1 MGYYL
6 SMKGKTLEDIYN
18 NEFLADETFI
28 NLEKKLVTQ
37 SSIKSNIFEI
47 LKIKNMEIRHSNFL
61 GWLLDPEESHNL
73 KNEFLRGFVQEGI
86 NKNKYT
92 EITVDIDSI
101 DSVKIEREYKD
112 IDLLIESHDVVFCI
126 ENKIFS
132 NEHSDQLKKYK
143 KIVQKEYPNKEKV
156 FIYLTPSGK
165 PSQQE
170 TELYL
175 PISYSIVLN
184 VLKNLNIQNI
194 NKNAQIYI
202 LDYIATLEKDIL
214 KNNELKAPLSKL
226 QLEYEEFVKQ
236 ILEKR
241 NTTQSKERE
250 IYKKHQEFFDYFS
263 KNNFDPEW
271 ISLLIQKALLKNDY
285 RLGSINSKYVR
296 FYPKELEQFIYK
308 SKKRNTWEHREI
320 FIFELEIKEKNKI
333 AIRSCVNKRG
343 DEHFDY
349 DGLLDVI
356 NSIPSANQRNKD
368 WVFSHEKEFLVDYLK
383 IAKLEE
389 TAVIKFLE
397 EIFDTYKDLFI
408 NKYVQTFTNNLS
420 TKNL

>member
-1 MGYYL
+1 MKENELEKIYL
-6 SMKGKTLEDIYN
+6 
-18 NEFLADETFI
+18 NEFLIDETFKI
-28 NLEKKLVTQ
+28 LEKKLISRT
-37 SSIKSNIFEI
+37 SKKSNIFEI

-73 KNEFLRGFVQEGI
+73 KNEFLKGFVQEGI

-92 EITVDIDSI
+92 EITVDIDLI

-112 IDLLIESHDVVFCI
+112 IDLLIESHNVVFCI

-143 KIVQKEYPNKEKV
+143 KIVQKEFPNKEKV

-175 PISYSIVLN
+175 PISYSIVLD
-184 VLKNLNIQNI
+184 VLKHLNIKNI
-194 NKNAQIYI
+194 DKNAQIYI

-226 QLEYEEFVKQ
+226 HLEYGKFIKQ

-241 NTTQSKERE
+241 NTAQSKERE

-271 ISLLIQKALLKNDY
+271 ISLLIQKTLLKNGY
-285 RLGSINSKYVR
+285 KLGSINSKYVR
-296 FYPKELEQFIYK
+296 FYPVELEPYIYK
-308 SKKRNTWEHREI
+308 SKKRNTWEYREI

-333 AIRSCVNKRG
+333 AIRSCVNRKG
-343 DEHFDY
+343 DEDFDY
-349 DGLLDVI
+349 DGLLKIIDT
-356 NSIPSANQRNKD
+356 IPNAKQRNKD
-368 WVFSHEKEFLVDYLK
+368 WVFSHEKVFPIDYLK

-389 TAVIKFLE
+389 SSAVNDLE
-397 EIFDTYKDLFI
+397 KIFKSYKDLFVD
-408 NKYVQTFTNNLS
+408 KYIQTFSNTNR
-420 TKNL
+420 

>member
-1 MGYYL
+1 
-6 SMKGKTLEDIYN
+6 MKIKTLEDIYN

-37 SSIKSNIFEI
+37 SSKKSNIFEI

-73 KNEFLRGFVQEGI
+73 KNEFLKGFVQEGI

-92 EITVDIDSI
+92 EITVDIDLI
-101 DSVKIEREYKD
+101 DSVKIEREYED
-112 IDLLIESHDVVFCI
+112 IDLLIESHNVVFCI

-143 KIVQKEYPNKEKV
+143 KIVQKEFPNKEKV

-175 PISYSIVLN
+175 PISYSVVLE
-184 VLKNLNIQNI
+184 VLKHLNIKKI
-194 NKNAQIYI
+194 DKNAQIYI
-202 LDYIATLEKDIL
+202 LDYIAILEKDIL

-226 QLEYEEFVKQ
+226 HLEYGEFIKQ

-241 NTTQSKERE
+241 NTSQSKERE

-271 ISLLIQKALLKNDY
+271 ISLLIQKTLLKNGY
-285 RLGSINSKYVR
+285 KLGSINSKYVR
-296 FYPKELEQFIYK
+296 FYPVELEAYIYK
-308 SKKRNTWEHREI
+308 SKQSNTWEHREI

-333 AIRSCVNKRG
+333 AIRSCVNRRG
-343 DEHFDY
+343 DEDFDY
-349 DGLLDVI
+349 DGLLKIIDT
-356 NSIPSANQRNKD
+356 IPNAKQRNKD
-368 WVFSHEKEFLVDYLK
+368 WVFSHEKEFPIDFLK

-389 TAVIKFLE
+389 SSAINDLE
-397 EIFDTYKDLFI
+397 KIFKSYKDLFI
-408 NKYVQTFTNNLS
+408 DKYIQTFSNTN
-420 TKNL
+420 K

>member
-1 MGYYL
+1 
-6 SMKGKTLEDIYN
+6 MKIKTLEDIYN

-37 SSIKSNIFEI
+37 SSKKSNIFEI

-73 KNEFLRGFVQEGI
+73 KNEFLKGFVQEGI

-92 EITVDIDSI
+92 EITVDIDLI
-101 DSVKIEREYKD
+101 DSVKIEREYED
-112 IDLLIESHDVVFCI
+112 IDLLIESHNVVFCI

-143 KIVQKEYPNKEKV
+143 KIVQKEFPNKEKV

-175 PISYSIVLN
+175 PISYSVVLE
-184 VLKNLNIQNI
+184 VLKHLNIKKI
-194 NKNAQIYI
+194 DKNAQIYI
-202 LDYIATLEKDIL
+202 LDYIAILEKDIL

-226 QLEYEEFVKQ
+226 HLEYGEFIKQ

-241 NTTQSKERE
+241 NTSQSKERE

-271 ISLLIQKALLKNDY
+271 ISLLIQKTLLKNGY
-285 RLGSINSKYVR
+285 KLGSINSKYVR
-296 FYPKELEQFIYK
+296 FYPVELEDYIYK
-308 SKKRNTWEHREI
+308 SKQSNTWEHREI

-333 AIRSCVNKRG
+333 AIRSCVNRRG
-343 DEHFDY
+343 DEDFDY
-349 DGLLDVI
+349 DGLLKIIDT
-356 NSIPSANQRNKD
+356 IPNAKQRNKD
-368 WVFSHEKEFLVDYLK
+368 WVFSHEKEFPIDFLK

-389 TAVIKFLE
+389 SSAINDLE
-397 EIFDTYKDLFI
+397 KIFKSYKDLFI
-408 NKYVQTFTNNLS
+408 DKYIQTFSNTNR
-420 TKNL
+420 

>member
-1 MGYYL
+1 
-6 SMKGKTLEDIYN
+6 MKIKTLEDIYN

-37 SSIKSNIFEI
+37 SSKKSNIFEI

-73 KNEFLRGFVQEGI
+73 ENEFLKGFVQEGI

-92 EITVDIDSI
+92 EITVDIDLI

-112 IDLLIESHDVVFCI
+112 IDLLIESHNVVFCI

-143 KIVQKEYPNKEKV
+143 KIVQKEFPNKEKV

-175 PISYSIVLN
+175 PISYSVVLE
-184 VLKNLNIQNI
+184 VLKHLNIKKI
-194 NKNAQIYI
+194 DKNAQIYI
-202 LDYIATLEKDIL
+202 LDYIAILEKDIL

-226 QLEYEEFVKQ
+226 HLEYGEFIKQ

-241 NTTQSKERE
+241 NTSQSKERE

-271 ISLLIQKALLKNDY
+271 ISLLIQKTLLKNGY
-285 RLGSINSKYVR
+285 KLGSINSKYVR
-296 FYPKELEQFIYK
+296 FYPVELEPYIYK
-308 SKKRNTWEHREI
+308 SKQRNTWEHREI

-333 AIRSCVNKRG
+333 AIRSCVNRRG
-343 DEHFDY
+343 DEDFDY
-349 DGLLDVI
+349 DGLLKIIDT
-356 NSIPSANQRNKD
+356 IPNAKQRNKD
-368 WVFSHEKEFLVDYLK
+368 WVFSHEKEFPIDYLK

-389 TAVIKFLE
+389 SSAINDLE
-397 EIFDTYKDLFI
+397 KIFKSYKDLFI
-408 NKYVQTFTNNLS
+408 DKYIQTFSNTNR
-420 TKNL
+420 

>member
-1 MGYYL
+1 
-6 SMKGKTLEDIYN
+6 MKIKTLEDIYN

-37 SSIKSNIFEI
+37 SSKKSNIFEI

-73 KNEFLRGFVQEGI
+73 KNEFLKGFVQEGI

-92 EITVDIDSI
+92 EITVDIDLI
-101 DSVKIEREYKD
+101 DSVKIEREYED
-112 IDLLIESHDVVFCI
+112 IDLLIESHNVVFCI

-143 KIVQKEYPNKEKV
+143 KIVQKEFPNKEKV

-175 PISYSIVLN
+175 PISYSVVLE
-184 VLKNLNIQNI
+184 VLKHLNIKKI
-194 NKNAQIYI
+194 DKNAQIYI
-202 LDYIATLEKDIL
+202 LDYIAILEKDIL

-226 QLEYEEFVKQ
+226 HLEYGEFIKQ

-241 NTTQSKERE
+241 STSQSKERE

-271 ISLLIQKALLKNDY
+271 ISLLIQKTLLKNGY
-285 RLGSINSKYVR
+285 KLGSINSKYVR
-296 FYPKELEQFIYK
+296 FYPVELEAYIYK
-308 SKKRNTWEHREI
+308 SKQSNTWEHREI

-333 AIRSCVNKRG
+333 AIRSCVNRRG
-343 DEHFDY
+343 DEDFDY
-349 DGLLDVI
+349 DGLLKIIDT
-356 NSIPSANQRNKD
+356 IPNAKQRNKD
-368 WVFSHEKEFLVDYLK
+368 WVFSHEKEFPIDFLK

-389 TAVIKFLE
+389 SSAINDLE
-397 EIFDTYKDLFI
+397 KIFKSYKDLFI
-408 NKYVQTFTNNLS
+408 DKYIQTFSNTNR
-420 TKNL
+420 

>member
-1 MGYYL
+1 
-6 SMKGKTLEDIYN
+6 MKVKTLEDIYN

-37 SSIKSNIFEI
+37 SSKKSNIFEI

-73 KNEFLRGFVQEGI
+73 ENEFLKGFVQEGI

-92 EITVDIDSI
+92 EITVDIDLI

-112 IDLLIESHDVVFCI
+112 IDLLIESHNVVFCI

-143 KIVQKEYPNKEKV
+143 KIIQKEFPNKEKV

-175 PISYSIVLN
+175 PISYSVVLE
-184 VLKNLNIQNI
+184 VLKNLNIKKI
-194 NKNAQIYI
+194 DKNAQIYI

-226 QLEYEEFVKQ
+226 HLEYGEFIKQ
-236 ILEKR
+236 ILEKGTPL
-241 NTTQSKERE
+241 NQKKER
-250 IYKKHQEFFDYFS
+250 Y
-263 KNNFDPEW
+263 
-271 ISLLIQKALLKNDY
+271 
-285 RLGSINSKYVR
+285 
-296 FYPKELEQFIYK
+296 
-308 SKKRNTWEHREI
+308 
-320 FIFELEIKEKNKI
+320 
-333 AIRSCVNKRG
+333 
-343 DEHFDY
+343 
-349 DGLLDVI
+349 
-356 NSIPSANQRNKD
+356 
-368 WVFSHEKEFLVDYLK
+368 
-383 IAKLEE
+383 
-389 TAVIKFLE
+389 
-397 EIFDTYKDLFI
+397 
-408 NKYVQTFTNNLS
+408 
-420 TKNL
+420 TKNIRNSLIIFPKIILILSGLVF

>member
-1 MGYYL
+1 
-6 SMKGKTLEDIYN
+6 MKIKTLEDIYN

-37 SSIKSNIFEI
+37 SSKKSNIFEI

-73 KNEFLRGFVQEGI
+73 KNEFLKGFVQEGI

-92 EITVDIDSI
+92 EITVDIDLI
-101 DSVKIEREYKD
+101 DSVKIEREYED
-112 IDLLIESHDVVFCI
+112 IDLLIESHNVVFCI

-143 KIVQKEYPNKEKV
+143 KIVQKEFPNKEKV

-175 PISYSIVLN
+175 PISYSVVLE
-184 VLKNLNIQNI
+184 VLKHLNIKKI
-194 NKNAQIYI
+194 DKNAQIYI
-202 LDYIATLEKDIL
+202 LDYIAILEKDIL

-226 QLEYEEFVKQ
+226 HLEYGEFIKQ

-241 NTTQSKERE
+241 STSQSKERE

-271 ISLLIQKALLKNDY
+271 ISLLIQKTLLKNGY
-285 RLGSINSKYVR
+285 KLGSINSKYVR
-296 FYPKELEQFIYK
+296 FYPVELEAYIYK
-308 SKKRNTWEHREI
+308 SKQSNTWEHREI

-333 AIRSCVNKRG
+333 AIRSCVNRRG
-343 DEHFDY
+343 DGDFDY
-349 DGLLDVI
+349 DGLLKIIDT
-356 NSIPSANQRNKD
+356 IPNAKQRNKD
-368 WVFSHEKEFLVDYLK
+368 WVFSHEKEFPIDFLK

-389 TAVIKFLE
+389 SSAINDLE
-397 EIFDTYKDLFI
+397 KIFKSYKDLFI
-408 NKYVQTFTNNLS
+408 DKYIQTFSNTNR
-420 TKNL
+420 

>member
-1 MGYYL
+1 
-6 SMKGKTLEDIYN
+6 MKVKTLEDIYN

-37 SSIKSNIFEI
+37 SSKKSNIFEI

-73 KNEFLRGFVQEGI
+73 ENEFLKGFVQEGI

-92 EITVDIDSI
+92 EITVDIDLI

-112 IDLLIESHDVVFCI
+112 IDLLIESHNVVFCI

-143 KIVQKEYPNKEKV
+143 KIIQKEFPNKEKV

-175 PISYSIVLN
+175 PISYSVVLE
-184 VLKNLNIQNI
+184 VLKHLNIKKI
-194 NKNAQIYI
+194 DKNAQIYI

-226 QLEYEEFVKQ
+226 HLEYGEFIKQ

-241 NTTQSKERE
+241 NTAQSKERE
-250 IYKKHQEFFDYFS
+250 IYKKHHEFFDYFS

-271 ISLLIQKALLKNDY
+271 ISLLIQKTLLKNGY
-285 RLGSINSKYVR
+285 KLGSINSKYVR
-296 FYPKELEQFIYK
+296 FYPVELEPYIYK
-308 SKKRNTWEHREI
+308 SKQRNTWEHREI

-333 AIRSCVNKRG
+333 AIRSCVNRRG
-343 DEHFDY
+343 DEDFDY
-349 DGLLDVI
+349 DGLLKIIDT
-356 NSIPSANQRNKD
+356 IPNAKQRNKD
-368 WVFSHEKEFLVDYLK
+368 WVFSHEKEFPIDYLK

-389 TAVIKFLE
+389 SSAINDLE
-397 EIFDTYKDLFI
+397 KIFKSYKDLFI
-408 NKYVQTFTNNLS
+408 DKYIQTFSNTN
-420 TKNL
+420 K

>member
-1 MGYYL
+1 MKENELEKIYL
-6 SMKGKTLEDIYN
+6 
-18 NEFLADETFI
+18 NEFLIDETFKI
-28 NLEKKLVTQ
+28 LEKKLISRT
-37 SSIKSNIFEI
+37 SKKSNIFEI

-73 KNEFLRGFVQEGI
+73 KNEFLKGFVQEGI

-92 EITVDIDSI
+92 EITVDIDLI

-112 IDLLIESHDVVFCI
+112 IDLLIESQNVVFCI

-143 KIVQKEYPNKEKV
+143 KIVQKEFPNKEKV

-175 PISYSIVLN
+175 PISYSVVLE
-184 VLKNLNIQNI
+184 VLKHLNIKKI
-194 NKNAQIYI
+194 DKNAQIYI

-226 QLEYEEFVKQ
+226 HLEYGEFIKQ

-241 NTTQSKERE
+241 NTSQSKERE

-271 ISLLIQKALLKNDY
+271 ISLLIQKTLLKNGY
-285 RLGSINSKYVR
+285 KLGSINSKYVR
-296 FYPKELEQFIYK
+296 FYPVELEPYIYK
-308 SKKRNTWEHREI
+308 SKQRNTWEHREI

-333 AIRSCVNKRG
+333 AIRSCVNRRG
-343 DEHFDY
+343 DEDFDY
-349 DGLLDVI
+349 DGLLKIIDT
-356 NSIPSANQRNKD
+356 IPNAKQRNKD
-368 WVFSHEKEFLVDYLK
+368 WVFSHEKEFPIDYLK

-389 TAVIKFLE
+389 SSAINDLE
-397 EIFDTYKDLFI
+397 KIFKSYKDLFI
-408 NKYVQTFTNNLS
+408 DKYIQTFSNTN
-420 TKNL
+420 K

>member
-1 MGYYL
+1 MDD
-6 SMKGKTLEDIYN
+6 KTLKDIYN
-18 NEFLADETFI
+18 SEFLADETFI

-37 SSIKSNIFEI
+37 SSTKSNIFEI

-73 KNEFLRGFVQEGI
+73 KNEFLKGFVQEGI

-143 KIVQKEYPNKEKV
+143 KIVQKEFPNKEKV

-175 PISYSIVLN
+175 PISYLVVLE
-184 VLKNLNIQNI
+184 VLKQLNIKKI
-194 NKNAQIYI
+194 DKNAQIYI

-226 QLEYEEFVKQ
+226 HLEYGEFIKQ

-271 ISLLIQKALLKNDY
+271 ISLLIQKTLLKNGY
-285 RLGSINSKYVR
+285 KLGSINSKYVR
-296 FYPKELEQFIYK
+296 FYPVELEPYIYK

-333 AIRSCVNKRG
+333 AIRSCVNRRG
-343 DEHFDY
+343 DEDFDY
-349 DGLLDVI
+349 DGLLKIIDT
-356 NSIPSANQRNKD
+356 IPNAKQRNKD
-368 WVFSHEKEFLVDYLK
+368 WVFSHEKEFPIDYLK

-389 TAVIKFLE
+389 SSAINHLE
-397 EIFDTYKDLFI
+397 KIFKSYKHLFI
-408 NKYVQTFTNNLS
+408 DKYIQTFSNGEG
-420 TKNL
+420 K

>member
-1 MGYYL
+1 MKETELEKIYL
-6 SMKGKTLEDIYN
+6 
-18 NEFLADETFI
+18 NEFLIDETFKI
-28 NLEKKLVTQ
+28 LEKKLISRT
-37 SSIKSNIFEI
+37 SKKSNIFEI

-61 GWLLDPEESHNL
+61 SWLLDPEESHNL
-73 KNEFLRGFVQEGI
+73 KNEFLKGFVQEGI

-92 EITVDIDSI
+92 EITVDIDLI

-112 IDLLIESHDVVFCI
+112 IDLLIESHNVVFCI

-143 KIVQKEYPNKEKV
+143 KIIQKEFPNKEKV

-175 PISYSIVLN
+175 PISYSIVLD
-184 VLKNLNIQNI
+184 VLKHLNIKKI
-194 NKNAQIYI
+194 DKNAQIYI

-226 QLEYEEFVKQ
+226 HLEYGEFIKQ

-241 NTTQSKERE
+241 NTAQSKERE

-271 ISLLIQKALLKNDY
+271 ISLLIQKTLLKNGY
-285 RLGSINSKYVR
+285 KLGSINSKYVR
-296 FYPKELEQFIYK
+296 FYPVELEPYIYK
-308 SKKRNTWEHREI
+308 SKKRNTWEYREI

-333 AIRSCVNKRG
+333 AIRSCVNRKG
-343 DEHFDY
+343 DEDFDY
-349 DGLLDVI
+349 DGLLKIIDT
-356 NSIPSANQRNKD
+356 IPNAKQRNKD
-368 WVFSHEKEFLVDYLK
+368 WVFSHEKEFPIDYLK

-389 TAVIKFLE
+389 SSAVNVLE
-397 EIFDTYKDLFI
+397 KIFKSYKDLFVD
-408 NKYVQTFTNNLS
+408 KYIQTFSNTNR
-420 TKNL
+420 

>member
-1 MGYYL
+1 
-6 SMKGKTLEDIYN
+6 MKVKTLEDIYN

-37 SSIKSNIFEI
+37 SSKKSNIFEI

-73 KNEFLRGFVQEGI
+73 ENEFLKGFVQEGI

-92 EITVDIDSI
+92 EITVDIDLI

-112 IDLLIESHDVVFCI
+112 IDLLIESQNVVFCI

-143 KIVQKEYPNKEKV
+143 KIIQKEFPNKEKV

-175 PISYSIVLN
+175 PISYSVVLE
-184 VLKNLNIQNI
+184 VLKHLNIKKI
-194 NKNAQIYI
+194 DKNAQIYI

-226 QLEYEEFVKQ
+226 HLEYGEFIKQ

-241 NTTQSKERE
+241 NTSQSKERE

-271 ISLLIQKALLKNDY
+271 ISLLIQKTLLKNGY
-285 RLGSINSKYVR
+285 KLGSINSKYVR
-296 FYPKELEQFIYK
+296 FYPVELEPYIYK
-308 SKKRNTWEHREI
+308 SKQRNTWEHREI

-333 AIRSCVNKRG
+333 AIRSCVNRRG
-343 DEHFDY
+343 DEDFDY
-349 DGLLDVI
+349 DGLLKIIDT
-356 NSIPSANQRNKD
+356 IPNAKQRNKD
-368 WVFSHEKEFLVDYLK
+368 WVFSHEKEFPIDYLK

-389 TAVIKFLE
+389 SSAINDLE
-397 EIFDTYKDLFI
+397 KIFKSYKNLFI
-408 NKYVQTFTNNLS
+408 DKYIQTFSNTN
-420 TKNL
+420 K

>member
-1 MGYYL
+1 
-6 SMKGKTLEDIYN
+6 MKVKTLEDIYN

-37 SSIKSNIFEI
+37 SSKKSNIFEI

-73 KNEFLRGFVQEGI
+73 ENEFLKGFVQEGI

-92 EITVDIDSI
+92 EITVDIDLI

-112 IDLLIESHDVVFCI
+112 IDLLIESHNVVFCI

-143 KIVQKEYPNKEKV
+143 KIIQKEFPNKEKV

-175 PISYSIVLN
+175 PISYSVVLE
-184 VLKNLNIQNI
+184 VLKHLNIKKI
-194 NKNAQIYI
+194 DKNAQIYI

-226 QLEYEEFVKQ
+226 HLEYGEFIKQ

-241 NTTQSKERE
+241 NTSQSKERE

-271 ISLLIQKALLKNDY
+271 ISLLIQKTLLKNGY
-285 RLGSINSKYVR
+285 KLGSINSKYVR
-296 FYPKELEQFIYK
+296 FYPVELEPYIYK
-308 SKKRNTWEHREI
+308 SKQRNTWEHREI

-333 AIRSCVNKRG
+333 AIRSCVNRRG
-343 DEHFDY
+343 DEDFDY
-349 DGLLDVI
+349 DGLLKIIDT
-356 NSIPSANQRNKD
+356 IPNAKQRNKD
-368 WVFSHEKEFLVDYLK
+368 WVFSHEKEFPIDYLK

-389 TAVIKFLE
+389 SSAINNLE
-397 EIFDTYKDLFI
+397 KIFKSYKDLFI
-408 NKYVQTFTNNLS
+408 DKYIQTFSNTN
-420 TKNL
+420 K

>member
-1 MGYYL
+1 M
-6 SMKGKTLEDIYN
+6 
-18 NEFLADETFI
+18 
-28 NLEKKLVTQ
+28 
-37 SSIKSNIFEI
+37 
-47 LKIKNMEIRHSNFL
+47 
-61 GWLLDPEESHNL
+61 
-73 KNEFLRGFVQEGI
+73 
-86 NKNKYT
+86 
-92 EITVDIDSI
+92 
-101 DSVKIEREYKD
+101 
-112 IDLLIESHDVVFCI
+112 
-126 ENKIFS
+126 
-132 NEHSDQLKKYK
+132 
-143 KIVQKEYPNKEKV
+143 

-356 NSIPSANQRNKD
+356 DSIPSANQRNKD

>member
-1 MGYYL
+1 
-6 SMKGKTLEDIYN
+6 MKVKTLEDIYN

-37 SSIKSNIFEI
+37 SSKKSNIFEI

-73 KNEFLRGFVQEGI
+73 ENEFLKGFVQEGI

-92 EITVDIDSI
+92 EITVDIDLI

-112 IDLLIESHDVVFCI
+112 IDLLIESHNVVFCI

-143 KIVQKEYPNKEKV
+143 KIIQKEFPNKEKV

-175 PISYSIVLN
+175 PISYSVVLE
-184 VLKNLNIQNI
+184 VLKHLNIKKI
-194 NKNAQIYI
+194 DKNAQIYI

-226 QLEYEEFVKQ
+226 HLEYGEFIKQ

-241 NTTQSKERE
+241 NTSQSKERE

-271 ISLLIQKALLKNDY
+271 ISLLIQKTLLKNGY
-285 RLGSINSKYVR
+285 KLGSINSKYVR
-296 FYPKELEQFIYK
+296 FYPVELEPYIYK
-308 SKKRNTWEHREI
+308 SKQRNTWEHREI

-333 AIRSCVNKRG
+333 AIRSCVNRRG
-343 DEHFDY
+343 DEDFDY
-349 DGLLDVI
+349 DGLLKIIDT
-356 NSIPSANQRNKD
+356 IPNAKQRNKD
-368 WVFSHEKEFLVDYLK
+368 WVFSHEKEFPIDYLK

-389 TAVIKFLE
+389 SSAINDLE
-397 EIFDTYKDLFI
+397 KIFKSYKDLFI
-408 NKYVQTFTNNLS
+408 DKYIQTFSNTN
-420 TKNL
+420 K

>member
-1 MGYYL
+1 
-6 SMKGKTLEDIYN
+6 MKVKTLEDIYN

-37 SSIKSNIFEI
+37 SSKKSNIFEI

-73 KNEFLRGFVQEGI
+73 ENEFLKGFVQEGI

-92 EITVDIDSI
+92 EITVDIDLI

-112 IDLLIESHDVVFCI
+112 IDLLIESHNVVFCI

-143 KIVQKEYPNKEKV
+143 KIIQKEFPNKEKV

-175 PISYSIVLN
+175 PISYSVVLE
-184 VLKNLNIQNI
+184 VLKHLNIKKI
-194 NKNAQIYI
+194 DKNAQIYI

-226 QLEYEEFVKQ
+226 HLEYGEFIKQ

-241 NTTQSKERE
+241 NTSQSKERE

-271 ISLLIQKALLKNDY
+271 ISLLIQKTLLKNGY
-285 RLGSINSKYVR
+285 KLGSINSKYVR
-296 FYPKELEQFIYK
+296 FYPVELEPYIYK
-308 SKKRNTWEHREI
+308 SKQRNTWEHREI

-333 AIRSCVNKRG
+333 AIRSCVNRRG
-343 DEHFDY
+343 DEDFDY
-349 DGLLDVI
+349 DGLLKIIDT
-356 NSIPSANQRNKD
+356 IPNAKQRNKD
-368 WVFSHEKEFLVDYLK
+368 WVFSHEKEFPIDYLK

-389 TAVIKFLE
+389 SSAINDLE
-397 EIFDTYKDLFI
+397 KIFKSYKNLFI
-408 NKYVQTFTNNLS
+408 DKYIQTFSNTN
-420 TKNL
+420 K

>member
-1 MGYYL
+1 
-6 SMKGKTLEDIYN
+6 MKIKTLEDIYN

-37 SSIKSNIFEI
+37 SSKKSNIFEI

-73 KNEFLRGFVQEGI
+73 KNEFLKGFVQEGI

-92 EITVDIDSI
+92 EITVDIDLI
-101 DSVKIEREYKD
+101 DSVKIEREYED
-112 IDLLIESHDVVFCI
+112 IDLLIESHNVVFCI

-143 KIVQKEYPNKEKV
+143 KIVQKEFPNKEKV

-175 PISYSIVLN
+175 PISYSVVLE
-184 VLKNLNIQNI
+184 VLKHLNIKKI
-194 NKNAQIYI
+194 DKNAQIYI
-202 LDYIATLEKDIL
+202 LDYIAILEKDIL

-226 QLEYEEFVKQ
+226 HLEYGEFIKQ

-241 NTTQSKERE
+241 STSQSKERE

-271 ISLLIQKALLKNDY
+271 ISLLIQKTLLKNGY
-285 RLGSINSKYVR
+285 KLGSINSKYVR
-296 FYPKELEQFIYK
+296 FYPVELEAYIYK
-308 SKKRNTWEHREI
+308 SKQSNTWEHREI

-333 AIRSCVNKRG
+333 AIRSCVNRRG
-343 DEHFDY
+343 DEDFDY
-349 DGLLDVI
+349 DGLLNIIDT
-356 NSIPSANQRNKD
+356 IPNAKQRNKD
-368 WVFSHEKEFLVDYLK
+368 WVFSHEKEFPIDFLK

-389 TAVIKFLE
+389 SSAINDLE
-397 EIFDTYKDLFI
+397 KIFKSYKDLFI
-408 NKYVQTFTNNLS
+408 DKYIQTFSNTNR
-420 TKNL
+420 

>member
-1 MGYYL
+1 
-6 SMKGKTLEDIYN
+6 MKVKTLEDIYN

-37 SSIKSNIFEI
+37 SSKKSNIFEI

-73 KNEFLRGFVQEGI
+73 ENEFLKGFVQEGI

-92 EITVDIDSI
+92 EITVDIDLI
-101 DSVKIEREYKD
+101 DSVKIEREYED
-112 IDLLIESHDVVFCI
+112 IDLLIESHNVVFCI

-143 KIVQKEYPNKEKV
+143 KIVQKEFPNKEKV

-175 PISYSIVLN
+175 PISYSVVLE
-184 VLKNLNIQNI
+184 VLKHLNIKKI
-194 NKNAQIYI
+194 DKNAQIYI

-226 QLEYEEFVKQ
+226 HLEYGEFIKQ

-241 NTTQSKERE
+241 NTSQSKERE

-271 ISLLIQKALLKNDY
+271 ISLLIQKTLLKNGY
-285 RLGSINSKYVR
+285 KLGSINSKYVR
-296 FYPKELEQFIYK
+296 FYPVELEAYIYK
-308 SKKRNTWEHREI
+308 SKQSNTWEHREI

-333 AIRSCVNKRG
+333 AIRSCVNRRG
-343 DEHFDY
+343 DEDFDY
-349 DGLLDVI
+349 DGLLKIIDT
-356 NSIPSANQRNKD
+356 IPNAKQRNKD
-368 WVFSHEKEFLVDYLK
+368 WVFSHEKEFPIDYLK

-389 TAVIKFLE
+389 SSAINNLE
-397 EIFDTYKDLFI
+397 KIFKSYKDLFI
-408 NKYVQTFTNNLS
+408 DKYIQTFSNTN
-420 TKNL
+420 K

>member
-1 MGYYL
+1 
-6 SMKGKTLEDIYN
+6 MKVKTLEDIYN

-37 SSIKSNIFEI
+37 SSKKSNIFEI
-47 LKIKNMEIRHSNFL
+47 LKIRNMEIRHSNFL

-73 KNEFLRGFVQEGI
+73 KNEFLKGFVQEGI

-92 EITVDIDSI
+92 EITVDIDLI

-112 IDLLIESHDVVFCI
+112 IDLLIESHNVVFCI

-143 KIVQKEYPNKEKV
+143 KIVQKEFPNKEKV

-175 PISYSIVLN
+175 PISYSVVLE
-184 VLKNLNIQNI
+184 VLKHLNIKKI
-194 NKNAQIYI
+194 DKNAQIYI

-226 QLEYEEFVKQ
+226 HLEYGEFIKQ

-271 ISLLIQKALLKNDY
+271 ISLLIQKTLLKNGY
-285 RLGSINSKYVR
+285 KLGSINSKYVR
-296 FYPKELEQFIYK
+296 FYPLELTPYIYK

-333 AIRSCVNKRG
+333 VIRSCVNRRG
-343 DEHFDY
+343 DEDFDY
-349 DGLLDVI
+349 DGLLKIIDT
-356 NSIPSANQRNKD
+356 IPNAKQRNKD
-368 WVFSHEKEFLVDYLK
+368 WVFSHEKEFPIDYLK
-383 IAKLEE
+383 IAKVEESSAINDLE
-389 TAVIKFLE
+389 K
-397 EIFDTYKDLFI
+397 IFKSYKNLFI
-408 NKYVQTFTNNLS
+408 DKYIQTFSNGEG
-420 TKNL
+420 K

>member
-1 MGYYL
+1 
-6 SMKGKTLEDIYN
+6 MKVKTLEDIYN

-37 SSIKSNIFEI
+37 SSKKSNIFEI

-73 KNEFLRGFVQEGI
+73 ENEFLKGFVQEGI

-92 EITVDIDSI
+92 EITVDIDLI

-112 IDLLIESHDVVFCI
+112 IDLLIESHNVVFCI

-143 KIVQKEYPNKEKV
+143 KIIQKEFPNKEKV

-175 PISYSIVLN
+175 PISYSVVLE
-184 VLKNLNIQNI
+184 VLKHLNIKKI
-194 NKNAQIYI
+194 DKNAQIYI

-226 QLEYEEFVKQ
+226 HLEYGEFIKQ

-241 NTTQSKERE
+241 NTSQSKERE

-271 ISLLIQKALLKNDY
+271 ISLLIQKTLLKNGY
-285 RLGSINSKYVR
+285 KLGSINSKYVR
-296 FYPKELEQFIYK
+296 FYPVELEPYIYK
-308 SKKRNTWEHREI
+308 SKKRNTWEYREI

-333 AIRSCVNKRG
+333 AIRSCVNRRG
-343 DEHFDY
+343 DEDFDY
-349 DGLLDVI
+349 DGLLKIIDT
-356 NSIPSANQRNKD
+356 IPNAKQRNKD
-368 WVFSHEKEFLVDYLK
+368 WVFSHEKEFPIDYLK

-389 TAVIKFLE
+389 SSAINDLE
-397 EIFDTYKDLFI
+397 KIFKSYKNLFI
-408 NKYVQTFTNNLS
+408 DKYIQTFSNTN
-420 TKNL
+420 K

>member
-1 MGYYL
+1 MKETELEKIYL
-6 SMKGKTLEDIYN
+6 
-18 NEFLADETFI
+18 NEFLIDETFKI
-28 NLEKKLVTQ
+28 LEKKLISRT
-37 SSIKSNIFEI
+37 SKKSNIFEI

-73 KNEFLRGFVQEGI
+73 KNEFLKGFVQEGI

-92 EITVDIDSI
+92 EITVDIDLI

-112 IDLLIESHDVVFCI
+112 IDLLIESQNVVFCI

-143 KIVQKEYPNKEKV
+143 KIVQKEFPNKEKV

-175 PISYSIVLN
+175 PISYSIVLD
-184 VLKNLNIQNI
+184 VLKHLNIKKI
-194 NKNAQIYI
+194 DKNAQIYI

-226 QLEYEEFVKQ
+226 HLEYGEFIKQ

-241 NTTQSKERE
+241 NTAQSKERE

-271 ISLLIQKALLKNDY
+271 ISLLIQKTLLKNGY
-285 RLGSINSKYVR
+285 KLGSINSKYVR
-296 FYPKELEQFIYK
+296 FYPVELEPYIYK
-308 SKKRNTWEHREI
+308 SKKRNTWEYREI

-333 AIRSCVNKRG
+333 AIRSCVNRKG
-343 DEHFDY
+343 DEDFDY
-349 DGLLDVI
+349 DGLLKIIDT
-356 NSIPSANQRNKD
+356 IPNAKQRNKD
-368 WVFSHEKEFLVDYLK
+368 WVFSHEKVFPIDYLK

-389 TAVIKFLE
+389 SSAVNDLE
-397 EIFDTYKDLFI
+397 KIFKSYKDLFVD
-408 NKYVQTFTNNLS
+408 KYIQTFSNTNR
-420 TKNL
+420 

>member
-1 MGYYL
+1 
-6 SMKGKTLEDIYN
+6 MKVKTLEDIYN

-37 SSIKSNIFEI
+37 SSKKSNIFEI

-73 KNEFLRGFVQEGI
+73 ENEFLKGFVQEGI

-92 EITVDIDSI
+92 EITVDIDLI

-112 IDLLIESHDVVFCI
+112 IDLLIESHNVVFCI

-143 KIVQKEYPNKEKV
+143 KIIQKEFPNKEKV

-175 PISYSIVLN
+175 PISYSVVLE
-184 VLKNLNIQNI
+184 VLKHLNIKKI
-194 NKNAQIYI
+194 DKNAQIYI

-226 QLEYEEFVKQ
+226 HLEYGEFIKQ

-241 NTTQSKERE
+241 NTSQSKERE

-271 ISLLIQKALLKNDY
+271 ISLLIQKTLLKNGY
-285 RLGSINSKYVR
+285 KLGSINSKYVR
-296 FYPKELEQFIYK
+296 FYPVELEPYIYK
-308 SKKRNTWEHREI
+308 SKQRNTWEHREI

-333 AIRSCVNKRG
+333 AIRSCVNRRG
-343 DEHFDY
+343 DEDFDY
-349 DGLLDVI
+349 DGLLKIIDT
-356 NSIPSANQRNKD
+356 IPNAKQRNKD
-368 WVFSHEKEFLVDYLK
+368 WVFSHEKEFPIDYLK

-389 TAVIKFLE
+389 SSAINDLE
-397 EIFDTYKDLFI
+397 KIFKSYKDLFVD
-408 NKYVQTFTNNLS
+408 KYIQTFTNTNR
-420 TKNL
+420 

>member
-1 MGYYL
+1 
-6 SMKGKTLEDIYN
+6 MKVKTLEDIYN

-37 SSIKSNIFEI
+37 SSKKSNIFEI

-61 GWLLDPEESHNL
+61 SWLLDPEESHNL
-73 KNEFLRGFVQEGI
+73 KNEFLKGFVQEGI

-92 EITVDIDSI
+92 EITVDIDLI

-112 IDLLIESHDVVFCI
+112 IDLLIESHNVVFCI

-143 KIVQKEYPNKEKV
+143 KIIQKEFPNKEKV

-175 PISYSIVLN
+175 PISYSVVLE
-184 VLKNLNIQNI
+184 VLKHLNIKKI
-194 NKNAQIYI
+194 DKNAQIYI

-226 QLEYEEFVKQ
+226 HLEYGEFIKQ

-241 NTTQSKERE
+241 NTSQSKERE

-271 ISLLIQKALLKNDY
+271 ISLLIQKTLLKNGY
-285 RLGSINSKYVR
+285 KLGSINSKYVR
-296 FYPKELEQFIYK
+296 FYPVELEPYIYK
-308 SKKRNTWEHREI
+308 SKQRNTWEHREI

-333 AIRSCVNKRG
+333 AIRSCVNRRG
-343 DEHFDY
+343 DEDFDY
-349 DGLLDVI
+349 DGLLKIIDT
-356 NSIPSANQRNKD
+356 IPNAKQRNKD
-368 WVFSHEKEFLVDYLK
+368 WVFSHEKEFPIDYLK

-389 TAVIKFLE
+389 SSAINDLE
-397 EIFDTYKDLFI
+397 KIFKSYKNLFI
-408 NKYVQTFTNNLS
+408 DKYIQTFSNTN
-420 TKNL
+420 K

>member
-6 SMKGKTLEDIYN
+6 SMKVKTLEDIYN

-37 SSIKSNIFEI
+37 SSKKSNIFEI
-47 LKIKNMEIRHSNFL
+47 LKIRNMEIRHSNFL

-73 KNEFLRGFVQEGI
+73 KNEFLKGFVQEGI

-92 EITVDIDSI
+92 EITVDIGLI

-112 IDLLIESHDVVFCI
+112 IDLLIESHNVVFCI

-143 KIVQKEYPNKEKV
+143 KIVQKEFPNKEKV

-175 PISYSIVLN
+175 PISYSVVLE
-184 VLKNLNIQNI
+184 VLKHLNIKKI
-194 NKNAQIYI
+194 DKNAQIYI

-226 QLEYEEFVKQ
+226 HLEYGEFIKQ

-271 ISLLIQKALLKNDY
+271 ISLLIQKTLLKNGY
-285 RLGSINSKYVR
+285 KLGSINSKYVR
-296 FYPKELEQFIYK
+296 FYPLELTPYIYK

-333 AIRSCVNKRG
+333 VIRSCVNRRG
-343 DEHFDY
+343 DEDFDY
-349 DGLLDVI
+349 DGLLKIIDT
-356 NSIPSANQRNKD
+356 IPNAKQRNKD
-368 WVFSHEKEFLVDYLK
+368 WVFSHEKEFPIDYLK
-383 IAKLEE
+383 IAKVEESSAINDLE
-389 TAVIKFLE
+389 K
-397 EIFDTYKDLFI
+397 IFKSYKNLFI
-408 NKYVQTFTNNLS
+408 DKYIQTFSNGEG
-420 TKNL
+420 K

>member
-1 MGYYL
+1 
-6 SMKGKTLEDIYN
+6 MKIKTLEDIYN

-37 SSIKSNIFEI
+37 SSKKSNIFEI

-61 GWLLDPEESHNL
+61 GWLLDPKESHNL
-73 KNEFLRGFVQEGI
+73 ENEFLKGFVQEGI

-92 EITVDIDSI
+92 EITVDIDLI
-101 DSVKIEREYKD
+101 DSVKIEREYED
-112 IDLLIESHDVVFCI
+112 IDLLIESHNVVFCI

-143 KIVQKEYPNKEKV
+143 KIVQKEFPNKEKV

-175 PISYSIVLN
+175 PISYSVVLE
-184 VLKNLNIQNI
+184 VLKHLNIKKI
-194 NKNAQIYI
+194 DKNAQIYI
-202 LDYIATLEKDIL
+202 LDYIAILEKDIL

-226 QLEYEEFVKQ
+226 HLEYGEFIKQ

-241 NTTQSKERE
+241 NTSQSKERE

-271 ISLLIQKALLKNDY
+271 ISLLIQKTLLKNGY
-285 RLGSINSKYVR
+285 KLGSINSKYVR
-296 FYPKELEQFIYK
+296 FYPVELEDYIYK
-308 SKKRNTWEHREI
+308 SKQSNTWEHREI

-333 AIRSCVNKRG
+333 AIRSCVNRRG
-343 DEHFDY
+343 DEDFDY
-349 DGLLDVI
+349 DGLLKIIDT
-356 NSIPSANQRNKD
+356 IPNAKQRNKD
-368 WVFSHEKEFLVDYLK
+368 WVFSHEKEFPIDFLK

-389 TAVIKFLE
+389 SSAINDLE
-397 EIFDTYKDLFI
+397 KIFKSYKDLFI
-408 NKYVQTFTNNLS
+408 DKYIQTFSNTNR
-420 TKNL
+420 

>member
-1 MGYYL
+1 
-6 SMKGKTLEDIYN
+6 MKVKTLEDIYN

-37 SSIKSNIFEI
+37 SSKKSNIFEI

-73 KNEFLRGFVQEGI
+73 ENEFLKGFVQEGI

-92 EITVDIDSI
+92 EITVDIDLI

-112 IDLLIESHDVVFCI
+112 IDLLIESHNVVFCI

-143 KIVQKEYPNKEKV
+143 KIVQKEFPNKEKV

-175 PISYSIVLN
+175 PISYSVVLE
-184 VLKNLNIQNI
+184 VLKHLNIKKI
-194 NKNAQIYI
+194 DKNAQIYI

-226 QLEYEEFVKQ
+226 HLEYGEFIKQ

-241 NTTQSKERE
+241 NTSQSKERE

-271 ISLLIQKALLKNDY
+271 ISLLIQKTLLKNGY
-285 RLGSINSKYVR
+285 KLGSINSKYVR
-296 FYPKELEQFIYK
+296 FYPVELEAYIYK
-308 SKKRNTWEHREI
+308 SKQSNTWEHREI

-333 AIRSCVNKRG
+333 AIRSCVNRRG
-343 DEHFDY
+343 DEDFDY
-349 DGLLDVI
+349 DGLLKIIDT
-356 NSIPSANQRNKD
+356 IPNAKQRNKD
-368 WVFSHEKEFLVDYLK
+368 WVFSHEKEFPIDFLK

-389 TAVIKFLE
+389 SSAINDLE
-397 EIFDTYKDLFI
+397 KIFKSYKDLFI
-408 NKYVQTFTNNLS
+408 DKYIQTFSNTNR
-420 TKNL
+420 

>member
-1 MGYYL
+1 
-6 SMKGKTLEDIYN
+6 MKVKTLEDIYN

-37 SSIKSNIFEI
+37 SSKKSNIFEI

-73 KNEFLRGFVQEGI
+73 ENEFLKGFVQEGI

-92 EITVDIDSI
+92 EITVDIDLI

-112 IDLLIESHDVVFCI
+112 IDLLIESHNVVFCI

-143 KIVQKEYPNKEKV
+143 KIIQKEFPNKEKV

-170 TELYL
+170 TEIYL
-175 PISYSIVLN
+175 PISYSVVLE
-184 VLKNLNIQNI
+184 VLKHLNIKKI
-194 NKNAQIYI
+194 DKNAQIYI

-226 QLEYEEFVKQ
+226 HLEYGEFIKQ

-241 NTTQSKERE
+241 NTSQSKERE

-271 ISLLIQKALLKNDY
+271 ISLLIQKTLLKNGY
-285 RLGSINSKYVR
+285 KLGSINSKYVR
-296 FYPKELEQFIYK
+296 FYPVELEPYIYK
-308 SKKRNTWEHREI
+308 SKQRNTWEHREI

-333 AIRSCVNKRG
+333 AIRSCVNRRG
-343 DEHFDY
+343 DEDFDY
-349 DGLLDVI
+349 DGLLKIIDT
-356 NSIPSANQRNKD
+356 IPNAKQRNKD
-368 WVFSHEKEFLVDYLK
+368 WVFSHEKEFPIDYLK

-389 TAVIKFLE
+389 SSAINDLE
-397 EIFDTYKDLFI
+397 KIFKSYKNLFI
-408 NKYVQTFTNNLS
+408 DKYIQTFSNTN
-420 TKNL
+420 K

>member
-1 MGYYL
+1 
-6 SMKGKTLEDIYN
+6 MKVKTLEDIYN

-37 SSIKSNIFEI
+37 SSKKSNIFEI

-73 KNEFLRGFVQEGI
+73 ENEFLKGFVQEGI

-92 EITVDIDSI
+92 EITVDIDLI

-112 IDLLIESHDVVFCI
+112 IDLLIESQNVVFCI

-143 KIVQKEYPNKEKV
+143 KIVQKEFPNKEKV

-175 PISYSIVLN
+175 PISYSIVLD
-184 VLKNLNIQNI
+184 VLKHLNIKKI
-194 NKNAQIYI
+194 DKNAQIYI

-226 QLEYEEFVKQ
+226 HLEYGEFIKQ

-241 NTTQSKERE
+241 NTSQSKERE

-271 ISLLIQKALLKNDY
+271 ISLLIQKTLLKNGY
-285 RLGSINSKYVR
+285 KLGSINSKYVR
-296 FYPKELEQFIYK
+296 FYPVELEPYIYK
-308 SKKRNTWEHREI
+308 SKKRNTWEYREI

-333 AIRSCVNKRG
+333 AIRSCVNRKG
-343 DEHFDY
+343 DEDFDY
-349 DGLLDVI
+349 DGLLKIIDT
-356 NSIPSANQRNKD
+356 IPNAKQRNKD
-368 WVFSHEKEFLVDYLK
+368 WVFSHEKVFPIDYLK

-389 TAVIKFLE
+389 SSAVNDLE
-397 EIFDTYKDLFI
+397 KIFKSYKDLFVD
-408 NKYVQTFTNNLS
+408 KYIQTFSNTNR
-420 TKNL
+420 

>member
-1 MGYYL
+1 
-6 SMKGKTLEDIYN
+6 MKVKTLEDIYN

-37 SSIKSNIFEI
+37 SSKKSNIFEI

-73 KNEFLRGFVQEGI
+73 ENEFLKGFVQEGI

-92 EITVDIDSI
+92 EITVDIDLI
-101 DSVKIEREYKD
+101 DSVKIDREYKD
-112 IDLLIESHDVVFCI
+112 IDLLIESHNVVFCI

-132 NEHSDQLKKYK
+132 NEHSDQLKKYR
-143 KIVQKEYPNKEKV
+143 KIVQKEFPNKEKV

-175 PISYSIVLN
+175 PISYSVVLD
-184 VLKNLNIQNI
+184 VLKHLNIKKI
-194 NKNAQIYI
+194 DKNAQIYI

-226 QLEYEEFVKQ
+226 HLEYGEFIKQ

-241 NTTQSKERE
+241 NTSQSKERE

-271 ISLLIQKALLKNDY
+271 ISLLIQKTLLKNGY
-285 RLGSINSKYVR
+285 KLGSINSKYVR
-296 FYPKELEQFIYK
+296 FYPVELEPYIYK
-308 SKKRNTWEHREI
+308 SKQRNTWEHREI

-333 AIRSCVNKRG
+333 AIRSCVNRRG
-343 DEHFDY
+343 DEDFDY
-349 DGLLDVI
+349 DGLLKIIDT
-356 NSIPSANQRNKD
+356 IPNAKQRNKD
-368 WVFSHEKEFLVDYLK
+368 WVFSHEKEFPIDYLK

-389 TAVIKFLE
+389 SSAINDLE
-397 EIFDTYKDLFI
+397 KIFKSYKNLFI
-408 NKYVQTFTNNLS
+408 DKYIQTFSNTN
-420 TKNL
+420 K

>member
-1 MGYYL
+1 
-6 SMKGKTLEDIYN
+6 MKVKTLEDIYN

-37 SSIKSNIFEI
+37 SSKKSNIFEI

-73 KNEFLRGFVQEGI
+73 ENEFLKGFVQEGI

-92 EITVDIDSI
+92 EITVDIDLI

-112 IDLLIESHDVVFCI
+112 IDLLIESHNVVFCI

-143 KIVQKEYPNKEKV
+143 KIIQKEFPNKEKV

-175 PISYSIVLN
+175 PISYSVVLE
-184 VLKNLNIQNI
+184 VLKNLNIKKI
-194 NKNAQIYI
+194 DKNAQIYI

-226 QLEYEEFVKQ
+226 HLEYGEFIKQ

-241 NTTQSKERE
+241 NTSQSKERE

-271 ISLLIQKALLKNDY
+271 ISLLIQKTLLKNGY
-285 RLGSINSKYVR
+285 KLGSINSKYVR
-296 FYPKELEQFIYK
+296 FYPVELEPYIYK
-308 SKKRNTWEHREI
+308 SKQRNTWEHREI

-333 AIRSCVNKRG
+333 AIRSCVNRRG
-343 DEHFDY
+343 DEDFDY
-349 DGLLDVI
+349 DGLLKIIDT
-356 NSIPSANQRNKD
+356 IPNAKQRNKD
-368 WVFSHEKEFLVDYLK
+368 WVFSHEKEFPIDYLK

-389 TAVIKFLE
+389 SSAINDLE
-397 EIFDTYKDLFI
+397 KIFKSYKDLFI
-408 NKYVQTFTNNLS
+408 DKYIQTFSNTN
-420 TKNL
+420 K

>member
-1 MGYYL
+1 
-6 SMKGKTLEDIYN
+6 MKIKTLEDIYN

-37 SSIKSNIFEI
+37 SSKKSNIFEI

-73 KNEFLRGFVQEGI
+73 KNEFLKGFVQEGI

-92 EITVDIDSI
+92 EITVDIDLI
-101 DSVKIEREYKD
+101 DSVKIEREYED
-112 IDLLIESHDVVFCI
+112 IDLLIESHNVVFCI

-143 KIVQKEYPNKEKV
+143 KIVQKEFPNKEKV

-175 PISYSIVLN
+175 PISYSVVLE
-184 VLKNLNIQNI
+184 VLKHLNIKKI
-194 NKNAQIYI
+194 DKNAQIYI
-202 LDYIATLEKDIL
+202 LDYIAILEKDIL

-226 QLEYEEFVKQ
+226 HLEYGEFIKQ

-241 NTTQSKERE
+241 STSQSKERE

-271 ISLLIQKALLKNDY
+271 ISLLIQKTLLKNGY
-285 RLGSINSKYVR
+285 KLGSINSKYVR
-296 FYPKELEQFIYK
+296 FYPVELEAYIYK
-308 SKKRNTWEHREI
+308 SKQSNTWEHREI

-333 AIRSCVNKRG
+333 AIRSCVNRRG
-343 DEHFDY
+343 DEDFDY
-349 DGLLDVI
+349 DGLLNIIDT
-356 NSIPSANQRNKD
+356 IPNAKQRNKD
-368 WVFSHEKEFLVDYLK
+368 WVFSHEKEFPIDFLK

-389 TAVIKFLE
+389 SSAINDLE
-397 EIFDTYKDLFI
+397 KIFKSYKDLFI
-408 NKYVQTFTNNLS
+408 DKYIQTFSNANR
-420 TKNL
+420 

>member
-1 MGYYL
+1 MDD
-6 SMKGKTLEDIYN
+6 KTLKDIYN
-18 NEFLADETFI
+18 SEFLADETFI

-37 SSIKSNIFEI
+37 SSTKSNIFEI

-61 GWLLDPEESHNL
+61 GWLLDPKESHNL
-73 KNEFLRGFVQEGI
+73 KNEFLKGFVQEGI

-92 EITVDIDSI
+92 EITLDIDLI

-112 IDLLIESHDVVFCI
+112 IDLLIESHNVVFCI

-143 KIVQKEYPNKEKV
+143 KIVQKEFPNKEKV

-175 PISYSIVLN
+175 PISYLVVLE
-184 VLKNLNIQNI
+184 VLKQLNIKKI
-194 NKNAQIYI
+194 DKNAQIYI

-226 QLEYEEFVKQ
+226 HLEYGEFIKQ

-271 ISLLIQKALLKNDY
+271 ISLLIQKTLLKNGY
-285 RLGSINSKYVR
+285 KLGSINSKYVR
-296 FYPKELEQFIYK
+296 FYPVELEPYIYK

-333 AIRSCVNKRG
+333 AIRSCVNRRG
-343 DEHFDY
+343 DEDFDY
-349 DGLLDVI
+349 DGLLKIIDT
-356 NSIPSANQRNKD
+356 IPNAKQRNKD
-368 WVFSHEKEFLVDYLK
+368 WVFSHEKEFPIDYLK

-389 TAVIKFLE
+389 SSAINHLE
-397 EIFDTYKDLFI
+397 KIFKSYKHLFI
-408 NKYVQTFTNNLS
+408 DKYIQTFSNGEG
-420 TKNL
+420 K